1 MGRNYFLRDPEEAR
15 DVGLQIYRGYAT
27 EVAQKM
33 INGQFQF
40 VILIDAASKP
50 QRKNI
55 SSSNRHHIHSV
66 VFVFCFCFCG
76 VYSCKRMQKRLWI
89 LL

>member
-40 VILIDAASKP
+40 VILIDSASKP

-55 SSSNRHHIHSV
+55 SHHLFKTNTHPHITFYRVLSLCLCSV
-66 VFVFCFCFCG
+66 L
-76 VYSCKRMQKRLWI
+76 M
-89 LL
+89 